1 MRRKRKKTK
10 RTRKL
15 KGGVRGD
22 LLKLKERTKEQVA
35 ALEENFNKKHGD
47 GAYAKLRENPLDFW
61 KKKTEEKMKEG
72 ARKAME
78 DVRKAREKD
87 ELEAL
92 EKSILDAYME
102 AQLRLKENK
111 ENRPF
116 KSLKSIFGRK
126 SKKRRKRRKR
136 RKTRKKKSKKR

>member
-1 MRRKRKKTK
+1 MRSMRRKRKKTK
-10 RTRKL
+10 RRRKL
-15 KGGVRGD
+15 KGGAPGD
-22 LLKLKERTKEQVA
+22 LLKIKERTKEQVA
-35 ALEENFNKKHGD
+35 ALEKNFDKTHGD
-47 GAYAKLRENPLDFW
+47 GAYKEMAKNPLDFW

-72 ARKAME
+72 A
-78 DVRKAREKD
+78 RKAREKD